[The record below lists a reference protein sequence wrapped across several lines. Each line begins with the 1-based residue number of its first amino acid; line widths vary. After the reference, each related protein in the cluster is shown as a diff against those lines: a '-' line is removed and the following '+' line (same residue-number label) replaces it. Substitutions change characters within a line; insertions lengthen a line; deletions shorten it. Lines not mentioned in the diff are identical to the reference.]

1 MDDEPP
7 FAKSPTAIRLGISWD
22 DYCDLCRMSGM
33 TEKEMLKH
41 LLNQRKLQEAG
52 SLQRTGE
59 N

>member
-1 MDDEPP
+1 MDDDRP

-22 DYCDLCRMSGM
+22 DYCDLCRMHGM
-33 TEKEMLKH
+33 TKVEMLRH

-52 SLQRTGE
+52 LLQREGE